1 MTIVIALILGFIAL
15 RLMVVSALELS
26 ESQILSRTNYRDKRV
41 VTASGL
47 LILAAVLFIEAGRS
61 ALGAFGLGVAPG
73 ENIARTLVLF
83 CVFGFAMLG
92 FIDDSLGGTDRGFR
106 GHLRALRQGRVTTG
120 LLKIG
125 GGAALAFVLAAQ
137 PGFVTGK
144 RLVTDALLIALC
156 ANLGNLLDRA
166 PGRVIKV
173 ALVAW
178 IPLAF
183 IAGTGPVG
191 VAVAPVI
198 GAAAGML
205 PDDPRERSMLG
216 DTGANLIGG
225 VIGLM
230 AVFTLGRGAR
240 TGVLVALIVLNLASE
255 FVSFSKII
263 EKVPPLRYLDRLGR
277 VA

>member
-1 MTIVIALILGFIAL
+1 MTLLLALILGFLAV
-15 RLMVVSALELS
+15 RLMVVSAVELS
-26 ESQILSRTNYRDKRV
+26 ESKVLMRVNYRDRRV

-61 ALGAFGLGVAPG
+61 ALGAFGLGIEPG

-83 CVFGFAMLG
+83 SAFGFAMLG
-92 FIDDSLGGTDRGFR
+92 FIDDALGGEDRGFR
-106 GHLRALRQGRVTTG
+106 GHMRALRDGRVTTG
-120 LLKIG
+120 LLKLG

-144 RLVTDALLIALC
+144 RLVADALLIALS
-156 ANLGNLLDRA
+156 ANLGNLFDRA
-166 PGRVIKV
+166 PGRVIKIAV
-173 ALVAW
+173 VAW

-198 GAAAGML
+198 GAALGML
-205 PDDPRERSMLG
+205 PDDLRERSMLG

-240 TGVLVALIVLNLASE
+240 TGVLVALVVLNLASE
-255 FVSFSKII
+255 FISFSKII
-263 EKVPPLRYLDRLGR
+263 EMVPPLRYLDRLGR